1 MKKFKV
7 VVLIL
12 VGILTFGNQLFSQ
25 NDLVGSYYYHGNEEI
40 PMPNIDIELFD
51 INNALI
57 ASTATDAS
65 GQFLLEGIPDGE
77 YYLSPSTT
85 LEAGGIDLYDALL
98 VFYNISGWYEL
109 NEMQKE
115 VADVD
120 NDGVVSY
127 ADFVS
132 IMVNYLLLGQSF
144 PAGDWVFDDVEI
156 NFSSRSSSNDTIS
169 TWATSTGDV
178 EGVWIPSGRDIAY
191 LNNSYYESQS
201 SEQNSTY
208 SIKSDY
214 NGIVNGFNLNLAY
227 ASDEINILSINGP
240 DENFTYSIDDVN
252 GEIKVAWLNENRG
265 SSIVNGDDLFEVE
278 VEYLNEIENSVKEI
292 FTLLPEG
299 TVLDYENNKMGDI
312 EIKLPLL
319 QNKQTVNVTV
329 DAYPN
334 PVVNMLNF
342 NIQLNKQDQASLS
355 VYNLNGKLVSY
366 TENIVLHKGE
376 QTVSFSVV
384 DLVPGNYVYSF
395 SLYGDSAKNIK
406 GRFVKSK

>member
-1 MKKFKV
+1 M
-7 VVLIL
+7 
-12 VGILTFGNQLFSQ
+12 
-25 NDLVGSYYYHGNEEI
+25 
-40 PMPNIDIELFD
+40 
-51 INNALI
+51 
-57 ASTATDAS
+57 
-65 GQFLLEGIPDGE
+65 LEGIPDGE